1 MSRAVA
7 QSLGRIVVTA
17 FVLLALLALIT
28 TARVASTHNRRRG
41 RSIDGVARPLKPVK
55 GDVRRKEDG
64 VLEYY
69 DGRQW
74 TSTPPPPRDDA
85 F

>member
-7 QSLGRIVVTA
+7 QSLGRILVIA
-17 FVLLALLALIT
+17 FVLVALLALLT

-41 RSIDGVARPLKPVK
+41 RAIDGVARPLKPVQ
-55 GDVRRKEDG
+55 GDVRRREDG
-64 VLEYY
+64 ALEYY
-69 DGRQW
+69 DGRHW
-74 TSTPPPPRDDA
+74 TSTPLPPKDDA